1 MLMLLFVSTLVG
13 AQQPAPS
20 APAGDSASNAGAS
33 SASPASDRI
42 LWDQLDPKYRR
53 SKSERELATSKKPQT
68 SDKAPV
74 IDRKTL
80 DVTDPNGKKTTI
92 IIGPPIK

>member
-1 MLMLLFVSTLVG
+1 MLMLLFVSALVA

-33 SASPASDRI
+33 SAAPGSDRI

-53 SKSERELATSKKPQT
+53 SKSERELVTSKKPQT
-68 SDKAPV
+68 SDKAPA
-74 IDRKTL
+74 IDRKSL
-80 DVTDPNGKKTTI
+80 VVTDPDGKKTTI